1 MEISFRAP
9 GQMPLPPAETRVQ
22 SLQVAPWP
30 DGRRVRVQVEITPF
44 QQRPNL
50 HIQIADA
57 QGFEVASL
65 VATQILQARME
76 FTLHLRQPE
85 TQGHYSVA
93 AYLAYPELDL
103 DGVGRAEAGF
113 GNNVTRS

>member
-1 MEISFRAP
+1 MEISFRP
-9 GQMPLPPAETRVQ
+9 PDQMPLPPAETRIQ
-22 SLQVAPWP
+22 SLHAEPWP

-57 QGFEVASL
+57 QGFEVASM
-65 VATQILQARME
+65 VATQVLQTRQE

-85 TQGHYSVA
+85 TQGHYTVA
-93 AYLAYPELDL
+93 AYLAYPELEL
-103 DGVGRAEAGF
+103 DSVGPAEAGMEIA
-113 GNNVTRS
+113 